1 MGRQRVGAMKLRQQ
15 EALAAVHAAR
25 AELLTTAEATD
36 QLRCALASC
45 GAAQLDS
52 AKIGE
57 RLLGGTE
64 RYQTGDAVGSKQLYR
79 TVTALARDL
88 GSAESALEAAIAKR
102 EFESTE
108 VAEIYMQSLQVERLV
123 GAASRASS
131 DLMETLRAGTTD
143 DDARIRKAFNT
154 GHLRG
159 LILGGVQLRTA
170 AKDFL
175 EAVLIHS
182 NDLAISAEDVYVAD
196 AGDMGQGL
204 FAARE
209 ISPGR
214 KIGEYMGE
222 RLHREE
228 LLAKYGLETSECAD
242 YVMQI
247 GEGMWMDASDPAK
260 SNHTRYINHAEGEAE
275 NCVMFGDDKSSTII
289 LVIRPVACGEQL
301 LMNYGPGYWSSR
313 NITPNAPRSAASYG
327 DKTGNDDA
335 STRHGPLDA
344 RRDSAPSSSPSSSSS
359 SSSPPS
365 SSPPSSSSTPHA
377 ASDSYADQ
385 GSGRGEGRGGR
396 ESSLSDIQ
404 ARARAPMDKRAHA
417 RAHAAH
423 APLPDRAGVAASEKE
438 EEGQEKVRDQV
449 VGGVDY
455 TFRHFVRGTTE
466 ASVRIISVYVNIY
479 IIYIFNIY
487 LLKIKK
493 I

>member
-15 EALAAVHAAR
+15 EALAAVHVAR
-25 AELLTTAEATD
+25 AELLTASEAMD
-36 QLRCALASC
+36 QLRCTLASSISSQHH
-45 GAAQLDS
+45 A

-64 RYQTGDAVGSKQLYR
+64 RYRTGDAVGSKQLYR

-175 EAVLIHS
+175 EAVLVNS

-222 RLHREE
+222 RLDREE
-228 LLAKYGLETSECAD
+228 LLAKYGLEASECAD

-247 GEGMWMDASDPAK
+247 GEDMWMDASDPAK

-327 DKTGNDDA
+327 DTTGNDDA
-335 STRHGPLDA
+335 STLHGPVDA

-385 GSGRGEGRGGR
+385 GRGRGEGRGERGEGRGER

-404 ARARAPMDKRAHA
+404 ARARAPMDER
-417 RAHAAH
+417 AH
-423 APLPDRAGVAASEKE
+423 APLLSDRAGVAADEKQ
-438 EEGQEKVRDQV
+438 EGGRKKVRDQV

-479 IIYIFNIY
+479 IIYI
-487 LLKIKK
+487 
-493 I
+493 